1 MIFVVTFGEDFE
13 WMIGV
18 EKENIEAC
26 SLSTSLNS
34 LDKDVDRIRRGE
46 RERERERSL
55 RISLRLIAYLMS
67 KLSYIDF

>member
-46 RERERERSL
+46 RERERSL

>member
-26 SLSTSLNS
+26 SLSRSLNS
-34 LDKDVDRIRRGE
+34 LDKDVDRIRRG
-46 RERERERSL
+46 ERERERSL

>member
-26 SLSTSLNS
+26 SLSRSLNS
-34 LDKDVDRIRRGE
+34 LDKDVDRIRRG
-46 RERERERSL
+46 ERERERSL

-67 KLSYIDF
+67 KLLYIDF

>member
-46 RERERERSL
+46 RERERSL

-67 KLSYIDF
+67 KLLYIDF

>member
-46 RERERERSL
+46 RERERA
-55 RISLRLIAYLMS
+55 ISSHLASTNCL
-67 KLSYIDF
+67 FNE